1 MLPSLTGVP
10 VTDQVRRH
18 AARGS
23 SWPVAARVPLDEASA
38 REAVDHLESH

>member
-1 MLPSLTGVP
+1 MRLRLTGVP
-10 VTDQVRRH
+10 VPNQVRRY
-18 AARGS
+18 AACGS

>member
-1 MLPSLTGVP
+1 MLLRLTGITVP
-10 VTDQVRRH
+10 GQVRRH

-38 REAVDHLESH
+38 REAVDHLEPH

>member
-1 MLPSLTGVP
+1 MLPRLTGVTVP
-10 VTDQVRRH
+10 DQVRRH

-23 SWPVAARVPLDEASA
+23 SWLVAARVPLDEASA